1 MFAPTVP
8 YANIKLPAREYD
20 PQKAKP
26 LLDSAGWIL
35 PADKTIREKAGEPL
49 RIELAFIATDALNK
63 SMAEVIQANLQQ
75 IGVDTRLIGEEESSF
90 YARQRDGRFSKIFNR
105 T

>member
-1 MFAPTVP
+1 MRQRYLTPIS
-8 YANIKLPAREYD
+8 NSLHEYD
-20 PQKAKP
+20 PQKAKA

-90 YARQRDGRFSKIFNR
+90 MPVNEMADLA
-105 T
+105 